1 MSYTAPSVAASGISF
16 ATWQSDGASGH
27 LEALITANLSAT
39 AAPTSAPTLSQTGS
53 GTTLP
58 AATYYVVV
66 TESNG
71 FGETT
76 ASPASTGQA
85 ITLGQNLVVTFP
97 SLKTGNVSRN
107 TYVGTA
113 SGGPFT
119 LAASGTTAST
129 VTISAPL
136 PTNSYAVNPPTVNTT
151 GLTYTDANSMVHN
164 RRLEMLRAAKDGNLE
179 LVYQFFRQVV
189 YDFNHG
195 NPMLVQRRREPVPRR
210 ARRVRDLEHH
220 VLRGRHASG
229 RQRRHAG
236 QHDKHDRQRRRQE
249 DLALRIEAVTVCVD
263 GGVNW
268 TGRRTP
274 EFSIEGG
281 PYRR

>member
-53 GTTLP
+53 GATLP

-107 TYVGTA
+107 TYVGTGERRPVHP
-113 SGGPFT
+113 GGQRHHGLDRDDLGT
-119 LAASGTTAST
+119 AADEQ
-129 VTISAPL
+129 L
-136 PTNSYAVNPPTVNTT
+136 
-151 GLTYTDANSMVHN
+151 
-164 RRLEMLRAAKDGNLE
+164 RRQPAD
-179 LVYQFFRQVV
+179 
-189 YDFNHG
+189 
-195 NPMLVQRRREPVPRR
+195 
-210 ARRVRDLEHH
+210 
-220 VLRGRHASG
+220 
-229 RQRRHAG
+229 G
-236 QHDKHDRQRRRQE
+236 QHDRAHVHRRQQHG
-249 DLALRIEAVTVCVD
+249 AQPPARNAP
-263 GGVNW
+263 
-268 TGRRTP
+268 GR
-274 EFSIEGG
+274 EGRESRACLPVLPPG
-281 PYRR
+281 RL